1 MERNTFQQAL
11 IHKAVRSLNH
21 PTADDIYDFVSCIHP
36 TISKATVYRNLS
48 KMATDKEVLRLSIPN
63 SSDHFDY
70 QIHQHYHFH
79 CGKCH
84 HVFYIDIPYKKELNS
99 FNSAGD
105 FIVTNHTLTFHGICT
120 KCHPSNIKK
129 GIKK

>member
-1 MERNTFQQAL
+1 MERNTFQKAL

-84 HVFYIDIPYKKELNS
+84 HVFDIDIPYKKELNS

-105 FIVTNHTLTFHGICT
+105 CDKSHADISWHLY
-120 KCHPSNIKK
+120 KMSSL
-129 GIKK
+129 